1 MSTRSDSLEECKD
14 QDIPEKI
21 TVDSEVDLTAY
32 YERNAGRLVVDPD
45 EARVEFGEQVA
56 CRLKLTKDGTRVLWP
71 QPSDDPEDPQNWS
84 DFRKG
89 IQLLI
94 ITLAAI
100 VPDFDSGI
108 GTASIFALAR
118 QFNTTSGVI
127 NNLTN
132 KEVLT
137 KPFRLGWH
145 PRCRSDETIWT
156 ASGVVLDTAMRCLT
170 GFFGTA
176 PQVTGLYVVSDI
188 YPFHLQARKL
198 NIWTMGFIISPF
210 LSPFA
215 FGFMVARANWRW
227 TYGIGSIYGLIVLL
241 LIAFL
246 GEETMY
252 DRSLPDPKPIPMPA
266 SRLRQRFE
274 TLIGVTGARMAKYR
288 SGWKEVNSI
297 WFKLIW
303 RPHLFG
309 ILLFEAMLF
318 GFSVGL
324 NGTNIVFLE
333 EQPPNGYGFTQF
345 AIAGCYGTPVVAVL
359 IGELLGRYLNDWI
372 MNVCIRR
379 NNGVFES
386 ESRLWACYVAVV
398 LYIIGFIL
406 IGAAFQDHLN
416 ISCFI
421 IGWGLVEIATM
432 VNTVAVY
439 AYVNDSFPRLQGEI
453 SALLDLGRTLGGF
466 SVAYFQVPWATKNG
480 AIQTFGVEAAI
491 VAGLFLLVVPTLQ
504 IKGSY
509 LRVECKSVT
518 KWGENRAK

>member
-108 GTASIFALAR
+108 GSWSIFL
-118 QFNTTSGVI
+118 
-127 NNLTN
+127 
-132 KEVLT
+132 
-137 KPFRLGWH
+137 LGWGG
-145 PRCRSDETIWT
+145 IL
-156 ASGVVLDTAMRCLT
+156 AVVLMRRYGRLPVLFWT
-170 GFFGTA
+170 QLLALGF
-176 PQVTGLYVVSDI
+176 
-188 YPFHLQARKL
+188 
-198 NIWTMGFIISPF
+198 
-210 LSPFA
+210 
-215 FGFMVARANWRW
+215 
-227 TYGIGSIYGLIVLL
+227 
-241 LIAFL
+241 
-246 GEETMY
+246 
-252 DRSLPDPKPIPMPA
+252 
-266 SRLRQRFE
+266 
-274 TLIGVTGARMAKYR
+274 LIGCAFAPNLNTFAGARMAKYR

-432 VNTVAVY
+432 VNTVAVCY
-439 AYVNDSFPRLQGEI
+439 RE
-453 SALLDLGRTLGGF
+453 
-466 SVAYFQVPWATKNG
+466 K
-480 AIQTFGVEAAI
+480 
-491 VAGLFLLVVPTLQ
+491 
-504 IKGSY
+504 Y
-509 LRVECKSVT
+509 LRYSIWVE
-518 KWGENRAK
+518 R